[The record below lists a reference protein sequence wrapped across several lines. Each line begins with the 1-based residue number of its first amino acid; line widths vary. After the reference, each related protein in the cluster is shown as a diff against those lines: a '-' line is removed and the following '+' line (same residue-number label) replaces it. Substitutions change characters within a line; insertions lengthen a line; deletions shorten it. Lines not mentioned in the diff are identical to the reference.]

1 MTNEELFEVLKVKI
15 LEYKEVVDDIVFAWP
30 ERELLKN
37 VPETPEEMVEILQG
51 IFDCS
56 KELNQVMEQSP
67 SSIFVADSAGKTIR
81 VNKAFEYIAQM
92 ERESLLGR
100 NVNNIE
106 DEGLFKPSACAL
118 ALREKRRVALLQQIG
133 KTEDIV
139 VTGVP
144 VYNERGGLFRVTTN
158 ALRLNEIDSL
168 TSFIKGTRK
177 QLREKGTEE
186 ERMIAESEI
195 MKTILHLVDLIKNT
209 DTSILLT
216 GETGVGKGVLA
227 RYIHKTGSRSKARMV
242 EINCGAIPEP
252 LLESELFGYESGAFT
267 GADKRGKSG
276 LIEMSDGGTLFLDEI
291 SELPL
296 TLQVKL
302 LHFLQNKKI
311 IRVGGTREIPI
322 DVRVIA
328 ASNRSLKEQVEKG
341 LFRSD
346 LYYRLNVIPIDIPPL
361 RERREDIIPIAQY
374 FVTKYSEKNGKKVH
388 LDDKALRFLQ
398 NEEWK
403 GNIRELENF
412 IERLVVTEGAVN
424 IENPD
429 SARSDHQDE
438 ERLERE
444 QSRRPR
450 RLNDIEK
457 EMIITAYE
465 KYKSSYKVAE
475 ELGIS
480 QTAAYRKIKKYIVID

>member
-1 MTNEELFEVLKVKI
+1 MTCEDLFKLLKAR
-15 LEYKEVVDDIVFAWP
+15 LRDYKEIMDEIVFAWP
-30 ERELLKN
+30 EKELLKRE
-37 VPETPEEMVEILQG
+37 PETPEEVLAILQG
-51 IFDCS
+51 ILDCS
-56 KELNQVMEQSP
+56 KELNLVMEQSP

-81 VNKAFEYIAQM
+81 VNKAFEYVAQLD
-92 ERESLLGR
+92 REIFLGR
-100 NVNNIE
+100 SVNDIE
-106 DEGLFKPSACAL
+106 NEGTFKPSVCAL
-118 ALREKRRVALLQQIG
+118 ALREKRRVAVLQQIG
-133 KTEDIV
+133 KTDDIV

-158 ALRLNEIDSL
+158 ALPLNEIDNL
-168 TSFIKGTRK
+168 TSFIKTTRK
-177 QLREKGTEE
+177 QLKDKEPEE
-186 ERMIAESEI
+186 NRLIAESEI
-195 MKTILHLVDLIKNT
+195 MKTILKLIDLVKNT
-209 DTSILLT
+209 QTSILLT

-227 RYIHKTGSRSKARMV
+227 RYIHNTSNRSKARMV

-267 GADKRGKSG
+267 GADKHGKSG
-276 LIEMSDGGTLFLDEI
+276 LIEMSNAGTLFLDEI

-328 ASNRSLKEQVEKG
+328 ASNKQLKEQVEKG

-361 RERREDIIPIAQY
+361 RERREDIIPTAMY
-374 FVTKYSEKNGKKVH
+374 FITKYSEKNSKKIY
-388 LDDKALRFLQ
+388 LDDTTLHYLQ
-398 NEEWK
+398 NEEWR
-403 GNIRELENF
+403 GNVRELENF

-424 IENPD
+424 IEPIETSKPYGND
-429 SARSDHQDE
+429 
-438 ERLERE
+438 ERLPREGAEKLQKLSEMERE
-444 QSRRPR
+444 LVIR
-450 RLNDIEK
+450 
-457 EMIITAYE
+457 AYE

-480 QTAAYRKIKKYIVID
+480 QTSAYRKIKKYIGEQR